1 VGSSRSLIQL
11 LAASRRR
18 DREQW
23 LAPEQVAERRGARL
37 RRLARRAV
45 HTTHYRAIFAGLGLD
60 PAALT
65 EASLQ
70 QLPLLDKPAL
80 QAADPRDLVTEP
92 LDVLSPVATSG
103 STGLPLRVFR
113 SARDQAEVSAVWRR
127 ALRAFGHGVFDSQV
141 NVNTGRAVAR
151 SGPVVF
157 LRNAGVLPRIRNVS
171 SFDPVDRQ
179 IETLRRLK
187 PHTFSAYAMSLELI
201 SERMLELGITDV
213 RPEVVFSAAM
223 PLSDRGRELAERAFG
238 VRPLDVYVTAE
249 LGPLAWEC
257 PVHRGVL
264 HLNDDVQIVQ
274 ILDEQ
279 GRPAAP
285 GEMGEVVVTQLH
297 CLAQPLLR
305 YRIGDLAARLPGR
318 CECGRGLALLSR
330 VQGRTRHVVRLP
342 GGRALYGI
350 MVARLLTPFPE
361 VRRWQLHQTG
371 PAELRLL
378 AVPSDGWRPDLGRAI
393 GRELEEKLGPGLR
406 FTVELVEDIPLAPS
420 GKFQSI
426 VPLEEPPTS

>member
-1 VGSSRSLIQL
+1 MSSAKSLIHL

-18 DREQW
+18 NREQW
-23 LAPEQVAERRGARL
+23 LAPEQVAERRGGRL
-37 RRLARRAV
+37 RRLARWAAR
-45 HTTHYRAIFAGLGLD
+45 TTHYGGIFAGLGLD

-65 EASLQ
+65 ETSLQ
-70 QLPLLDKPAL
+70 QLPLLDKPTL
-80 QAADPRDLVTEP
+80 QAANPRDLVTEP
-92 LDVLSPVATSG
+92 LDTLSPVATSG

-113 SARDQAEVSAVWRR
+113 SARDQAEVSAVWNR
-127 ALRAFGHGVFDSQV
+127 ALHAFGHGPFDSQV

-157 LRNAGVLPRIRNVS
+157 LRKTGVLPRIRNVS

-179 IETLRRLK
+179 LETLRRVK

-201 SERMLELGITDV
+201 AERMLELGITDV
-213 RPEVVFSAAM
+213 RPRVIFSAAM
-223 PLSDRGRELAERAFG
+223 SLSDRGRDLAERAFG

-249 LGPLAWEC
+249 LGPVGWEC
-257 PVHRGVL
+257 PVRRGVL
-264 HLNDDVQIVQ
+264 HLNDDVQIVE
-274 ILDEQ
+274 ILDEE
-279 GRPAAP
+279 GRPVAP
-285 GEMGEVVVTQLH
+285 GEVGEVVVTQLH
-297 CLAQPLLR
+297 CLAQPLVR
-305 YRIGDLAARLPGR
+305 YRIGDFAARLPDR

-342 GGRALYGI
+342 GGRVLYGI
-350 MVARLLTPFPE
+350 MVARLLAPFPE
-361 VRRWQLHQTG
+361 IRRWQLRQTG

-378 AVPSDGWRPDLGRAI
+378 VVPSQGWEPETGRTI

-406 FTVELVEDIPLAPS
+406 FTVDPVTDIPLAPS

-426 VPLEEPPTS
+426 VPSEEPPTS